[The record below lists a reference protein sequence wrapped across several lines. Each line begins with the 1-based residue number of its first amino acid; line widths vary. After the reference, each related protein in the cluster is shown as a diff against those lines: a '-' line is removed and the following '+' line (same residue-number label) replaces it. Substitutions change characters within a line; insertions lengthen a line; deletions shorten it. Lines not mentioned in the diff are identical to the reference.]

1 MNNNYTNSFYGL
13 YPEIKKLYESILT
26 KMLLNIEPY
35 YVQIKPHIE
44 EIDFNTSY
52 KSYLYLKSKCLHL
65 SGREGEADKAHEM
78 MNSITNFHRTHHS
91 SFYENSIY
99 QYAVKPFYYLYE
111 QGNIEYAPPMA
122 ILGLHYAQLF
132 DADERLE
139 DVERTYSNTIIP
151 CCDMAVKQDFKQYAF
166 IQAVAYI
173 EYARLYANS
182 NIEKAKMYYTNA
194 AKVLI
199 KLLPYSSNLN
209 DTSSVLFHLASELL
223 FFISGKE
230 ISPKI
235 IKGIY
240 VALAHYKVLKFE
252 DKAYIDVLKLWYII
266 QCLIADERYEDAVEY
281 AKEFEKVLSKE
292 NKSLYRERY
301 SLYKMLQKVYEK
313 AGKLSD
319 SKRCQILA
327 EGIKNIM

>member
-1 MNNNYTNSFYGL
+1 MNNNYTNNFSAL

-35 YVQIKPHIE
+35 YEQIEPHID

-52 KSYLYLKSKCLHL
+52 KSYLYLKSKCLLL
-65 SGREGEADKAHEM
+65 SGREEEAEKAHEM
-78 MNSITNFHRTHHS
+78 MDSITNYHRTHHS
-91 SFYENSIY
+91 SFYEDSIY
-99 QYAVKPFYYLYE
+99 QNAVEPFYALYE

-132 DADERLE
+132 DADERFE
-139 DVERTYSNTIIP
+139 DVERTYNYTVIP
-151 CCDMAVKQDFKQYAF
+151 CCDVAVKQDFKQYAF
-166 IQAVAYI
+166 MQAVAYI
-173 EYARLYANS
+173 EYARLYTNS
-182 NIEKAKMYYTNA
+182 NIEKAEKYYTDA

-209 DTSSVLFHLASELL
+209 DISLVLFHLASEFL

-235 IKGIY
+235 IKEIY
-240 VALAHYKVLKFE
+240 VALANYKVLKFE

-266 QCLIADERYEDAVEY
+266 QCLIADEKYENAVEY
-281 AKEFEKVLSKE
+281 SQELETILSKS
-292 NKSLYRERY
+292 NNSWYGERY
-301 SLYKMLQKVYEK
+301 SLYKMIQKVYEK
-313 AGKLSD
+313 ADKLSD
-319 SKRCQILA
+319 SKCCQTLA
-327 EGIKNIM
+327 EGIKKIM